1 MFSSAVSGFI
11 PFFDTVKWFPQSEI
25 ELDWWKCGNIIRRE
39 IISKCVEISDRCFA
53 WWPLRSQI
61 INSTLIINLKYFN
74 FPESQFCHSGFFFAK
89 FSWKFYIQLLINYWP
104 LLNKKNQR
112 FFYGVSMGKLF
123 SKFRSAIFEQFL
135 SIYNWKV
142 KMVAFNFVNNF
153 VE

>member
-1 MFSSAVSGFI
+1 MFSSAVSFI
-11 PFFDTVKWFPQSEI
+11 HYFDTVKGFPQSEN

-74 FPESQFCHSGFFFAK
+74 FPESQFCHSGIFLPNFPESSISNFWSIIGH
-89 FSWKFYIQLLINYWP
+89 FSI
-104 LLNKKNQR
+104 KKSTI
-112 FFYGVSMGKLF
+112 FYGVSMGKLF

-135 SIYNWKV
+135 SIYHWKV